1 MGCGLLTPQLV
12 ATDSLDVG
20 LVLGGRR
27 ETIRLD
33 MVEPH
38 TALVEHDTRKL
49 SAGNVLPT
57 MVTFPEHAVFVH
69 GYLCAT
75 VPCGGFREW

>member
-1 MGCGLLTPQLV
+1 MGF
-12 ATDSLDVG
+12 
-20 LVLGGRR
+20 VLGGRR

-38 TALVEHDTRKL
+38 TALVEYDTGL
-49 SAGNVLPT
+49 LFAGDVLPA
-57 MVTFPEHAVFVH
+57 MVTFPKHAVFVH

-75 VPCGGFREW
+75 VPCGGFR